1 MNPLLAPAL
10 PLTYQLQ
17 SAALECKAS
26 AHDALRQKQP
36 PPEVRFGFK

>member
-1 MNPLLAPAL
+1 MNPRSPSPL

-26 AHDALRQKQP
+26 AMTP
-36 PPEVRFGFK
+36 